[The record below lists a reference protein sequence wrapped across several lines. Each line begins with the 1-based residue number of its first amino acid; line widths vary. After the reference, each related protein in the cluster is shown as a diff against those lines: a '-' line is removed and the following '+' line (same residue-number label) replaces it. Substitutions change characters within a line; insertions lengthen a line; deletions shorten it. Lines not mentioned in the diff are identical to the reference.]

1 MSYSDDFDP
10 PEFYTETRP
19 KAKKG
24 TPVAVNAKRSINVG
38 DEYVRITGKWDG
50 VCRTYKTCLHC
61 ENLRNLMY
69 KKFDINCGYECL
81 YMDMQDGEITE
92 EELLAK

>member
-19 KAKKG
+19 KAKKEHCCCECKK
-24 TPVAVNAKRSINVG
+24 TINVG

-50 VCRTYKTCLHC
+50 VCRTYKTCSHC
-61 ENLRNLMY
+61 ENLRRLMY
-69 KKFDINCGYECL
+69 KKFDINCVYECL

>member
-1 MSYSDDFDP
+1 
-10 PEFYTETRP
+10 
-19 KAKKG
+19 
-24 TPVAVNAKRSINVG
+24 
-38 DEYVRITGKWDG
+38 
-50 VCRTYKTCLHC
+50 
-61 ENLRNLMY
+61 MY

>member
-19 KAKKG
+19 KAKKEHCCCECKK
-24 TPVAVNAKRSINVG
+24 TINVG

-61 ENLRNLMY
+61 ENLRHLMY